1 MRLHFPSRQNKYLR
15 PFTAGL
21 VLIGL
26 ILAVTLPASGA
37 MLGPRSMTMSSSVI
51 SSQAT
56 YKLAFDLSTA
66 GTLGSILIQFC
77 TNTPEVND
85 PCVAPVGQSVAN
97 VTLTDQSGAVGFAI
111 AAGTNAN
118 TIVLSRA
125 ALPSAVGQVSYT
137 FAGAVNPSAN
147 GTYFTRIQTFASTN
161 ATGAASDYGSI
172 AFSVNNRLSI
182 SADVDPF
189 LIFCA
194 ALTIPQLNCSNTV
207 GDFIDFGE
215 LSTQR
220 PAVGTSQV
228 FTATNAKDGYNVTVA
243 GTTLT
248 SGNNIISQIV
258 NRDVSRPGT
267 AQFGMNLRANSSPSS
282 GQEAN
287 GPGVGAPTTNYNL
300 ANFYQFNNADIVIA
314 ADKPDDARRYTIS
327 YIVNVP
333 NSQAS
338 GVYVSTITYIALGS
352 F

>member
-1 MRLHFPSRQNKYLR
+1 MRLSLPSRLNR
-15 PFTAGL
+15 IFHPITA
-21 VLIGL
+21 VLLIVVF

-56 YKLAFDLSTA
+56 YRFDFDLSTA
-66 GTLGSILIQFC
+66 GPLGSILIQYC

-85 PCVAPVGQSVAN
+85 PCVAPAGLSVAN
-97 VTLTDQSGAVGFAI
+97 VALTTQSGAVGFSV

-118 TIVLSRA
+118 TIVISRPV
-125 ALPSAVGQVSYT
+125 LPSAVGSVSYT
-137 FAGAVNPSAN
+137 FGGAVNPSSN

-161 ATGAASDYGSI
+161 ATGPASDYGSI
-172 AFSVNNRLSI
+172 AFAINNRLSI

-194 ALTIPQLNCSNTV
+194 ALTIPQLNCTGTV

-215 LSTQR
+215 LSSQR
-220 PAVGTSQV
+220 PASGSSQV
-228 FTATNAKDGYNVTVA
+228 FAATNAKDGYSVTVD

-248 SGNNIISQIV
+248 SGNNIINQIIF
-258 NRDVSRPGT
+258 RDVSRPGT
-267 AQFGMNLRANSSPSS
+267 PQFGLNLRSNSSPS
-282 GQEAN
+282 GGGEAV

-300 ANFYQFNNADIVIA
+300 PNFYQFNKGDIVIA
-314 ADKPDDARRYTIS
+314 TDTPDDARRYSVS

-333 NSQAS
+333 TNQAS